1 MHGDLWLTF
10 TGEKSSSLPLH
21 VTLGKETL
29 AQQISLLFTHK
40 ALARNTKNIR
50 ESNILFIVCNNHIFK
65 LVICL

>member
-40 ALARNTKNIR
+40 ALARNTKKYPRKYYI
-50 ESNILFIVCNNHIFK
+50 IYCI
-65 LVICL
+65 